1 MFLDTWL
8 SLDRASA
15 CGVLGRRFKSD
26 RARLLYY
33 FSNLLKFTS
42 FLNNIL
48 FQNDVMSRKDFDNS
62 SILVKDI
69 MTKIIISVNTET
81 TVFQVA
87 KMMEQSGIGAVLV
100 KKDGHL
106 SGIITDRDYATKIVS
121 HKLSSDTSV
130 ETVMSSPLVT
140 INYDE
145 SISAA
150 AQRMTTKKIRKL
162 AVTDNGNIVGLVT
175 STDLVTQLTK

>member
-1 MFLDTWL
+1 
-8 SLDRASA
+8 
-15 CGVLGRRFKSD
+15 
-26 RARLLYY
+26 
-33 FSNLLKFTS
+33 
-42 FLNNIL
+42 
-48 FQNDVMSRKDFDNS
+48 MSREDFDNS

-69 MTKIIISVNTET
+69 MTKVIISVNTET

-100 KKDGHL
+100 KKDDHL

-121 HKLSSDTSV
+121 HNLSSDTSV

-150 AQRMTTKKIRKL
+150 AQRMTSKKIRKL
-162 AVTDNGNIVGLVT
+162 AVTDNGIIIGLVT
-175 STDLVTQLTK
+175 SSDLVTQLSK

>member
-15 CGVLGRRFKSD
+15 CGVLGHRFKSD

-48 FQNDVMSRKDFDNS
+48 FQNDVMSREDFDNS

-150 AQRMTTKKIRKL
+150 AHRMTTKKIRKL

>member
-15 CGVLGRRFKSD
+15 CGVLGHRFKSD

-48 FQNDVMSRKDFDNS
+48 FQNDVMSREDFANL
-62 SILVKDI
+62 SILVKDV
-69 MTKIIISVNTET
+69 MTRVIISVNTET

-87 KMMEQSGIGAVLV
+87 KMMQQGGIGAVLV
-100 KKDGHL
+100 KKDDHL
-106 SGIITDRDYATKIVS
+106 VGIITDRDYATKIVS
-121 HKLSSDTSV
+121 NNLPSDTSV
-130 ETVMSSPLVT
+130 EKIMSSPLVT
-140 INYDE
+140 INFDE
-145 SISAA
+145 SIFSA
-150 AQRMTTKKIRKL
+150 AQRMTSKKIRKL
-162 AVTDNGNIVGLVT
+162 PVTDNGKIIGLIT
-175 STDLVTQLTK
+175 STDLVTQLSK

>member
-1 MFLDTWL
+1 M
-8 SLDRASA
+8 
-15 CGVLGRRFKSD
+15 
-26 RARLLYY
+26 
-33 FSNLLKFTS
+33 SN
-42 FLNNIL
+42 
-48 FQNDVMSRKDFDNS
+48 QDFNSS

-69 MTKIIISVNTET
+69 MTKAIISVNTET

-100 KKDGHL
+100 KKNGNL

-121 HKLSSDTSV
+121 HNLSSDTPV
-130 ETVMSSPLVT
+130 ATIMSSPLIT
-140 INYDE
+140 INYNE

-150 AQRMTTKKIRKL
+150 AERMTDKKIRKL
-162 AVTDNGNIVGLVT
+162 AVTNNGNIVGLIT